1 MRQTS
6 AALRHEAPREKRAVC
21 HPPEIITFQPATRP
35 TSGGTLR
42 ALRICAEKE
51 HRMEAAAQS
60 MQWSKGYEG
69 TSFEGVMPRL
79 IEPEILLPSQFFD
92 RFRGRSILEGE
103 RRLMLAV
110 LEDGIMCYQKHASA
124 TRPRSKR
131 LFQEAEQWIFEEGD
145 AWPFSFESIC
155 GFFSLDPGCFRQR
168 LNGWRQQLLAQSPDE
183 RVKVARV
190 RLRAARRHKILPF
203 VPRRRQKAAAA

>member
-1 MRQTS
+1 
-6 AALRHEAPREKRAVC
+6 
-21 HPPEIITFQPATRP
+21 
-35 TSGGTLR
+35 
-42 ALRICAEKE
+42 
-51 HRMEAAAQS
+51 MEAAAQS
-60 MQWSKGYEG
+60 MQWSKEYEG

-110 LEDGIMCYQKHASA
+110 LEDGIMCYQKYAGA
-124 TRPRSKR
+124 ARPRARR
-131 LFQEAEQWIFEEGD
+131 LFEEAEQWIFEEGD

-155 GFFSLDPGCFRQR
+155 GMFNLDPGYFRQR
-168 LNGWRQQLLAQSPDE
+168 LNGWRQQLLAQSPEE